1 MPKRIR
7 VGAVNY
13 LNAKPLIERL
23 ADFAPEIELSLDL
36 PSRLADQLAVG
47 EIDVGY
53 GPARVLSS
61 QQVRSLA
68 TALAALEP
76 EAVAARVDL
85 RKLDEEAIYPGNW
98 QRNGMDV
105 DYVVGSYR
113 EMRNLIVRLADQG
126 LGMVLYIN

>member
-47 EIDVGY
+47 DIDVGLIPVVEY
-53 GPARVLSS
+53 FRGASADGRTAT
-61 QQVRSLA
+61 VR
-68 TALAALEP
+68 E
-76 EAVAARVDL
+76 RVDL
-85 RKLDEEAIYPGNW
+85 ETHPLPDGRGSPGGYSLVPNIAIA
-98 QRNGMDV
+98 
-105 DYVVGSYR
+105 S
-113 EMRNLIVRLADQG
+113 
-126 LGMVLYIN
+126 